1 MKAAIYKGI
10 GLISV
15 EEADKPV
22 IKEDEYLV
30 KVLYSGICGTD
41 VKTYKQGHRLF
52 SPPCILGHEF
62 SGVIVEVGGKLDKGM
77 LNKKITCAPY
87 VSCYSCNECDNGFH
101 ELCNNRKE
109 ISSGTFAE
117 YITIS
122 SEVAKEGMVVLDDN
136 CDMKELSLTE
146 PVACILNS
154 IARMNF
160 KPGQNALIMGAGP
173 MGLIHIEI
181 LRKFGANKVFVSEYN
196 KDRMQ
201 IAEKLGAIPINP
213 EVQDIKEVIEKETNG
228 RGVEN
233 IAVAIGVPAAVEE
246 AFKYAA
252 CGTTINIFGGLA
264 GGSKITL
271 DPNIIHY
278 QEVKLVGSFGFSPN
292 GFRMA
297 AKLLLSGRISLA
309 GIITNVMSIDEIE
322 TAFKMSLNQEAVK
335 IVIEL

>member
-15 EEADKPV
+15 EEVDTPV
-22 IKEDEYLV
+22 IKEDEYLI

-41 VKTYKQGHRLF
+41 IKTYKQGHRF
-52 SPPCILGHEF
+52 FKPPCILGHEF
-62 SGVIVEVGGKLDKGM
+62 SGVIVEVGSKLDKSM

-87 VSCYSCNECDNGFH
+87 VSCYSCNECDNELY
-101 ELCNNRKE
+101 ELCYDKDG

-117 YITIS
+117 YIIINS
-122 SEVAKEGMVVLDDN
+122 KVAKEGMVVLDDN
-136 CDMKELSLTE
+136 CDMKELSLAE
-146 PVACILNS
+146 PVACVLNS
-154 IARMNF
+154 IEKMNF

-173 MGLIHIEI
+173 MGLIHAEI

-201 IAEKLGAIPINP
+201 IAEKLGAITINP
-213 EVQDIKEVIEKETNG
+213 QEQDIKEVIEKETNG
-228 RGVEN
+228 RRVEN
-233 IAVAIGVPAAVEE
+233 IVVAIGVPAAVEE
-246 AFKYAA
+246 ALKYATN
-252 CGTTINIFGGLA
+252 GTTINIFGGLV
-264 GGSKITL
+264 GGSKITV

-278 QEVKLVGSFGFSPN
+278 QEVRLVGSFGFSPK

-297 AKLLLSGRISLA
+297 AKLLLSKRISLA

-322 TAFKMSLNQEAVK
+322 DAFKMSLNQEAIKV
-335 IVIEL
+335 VIEL